1 MAKRKNQHKNQPAV
15 AAKTGATGAGPD
27 VMSPAQ
33 TIAWW
38 CIHGLVLIVPLIMS
52 NWTWLGFSLPL
63 TYDQFDIIKVFV
75 QRGLTLIAL
84 GAWSWHMLTKGGRL
98 RRTKIDYVVLALLA
112 WVLLTS
118 ILSIQPSIAFFGKY
132 RRFEG
137 FISFVNY
144 AAIFFM
150 VTQFAD
156 RASRIRSLARTL
168 FFGGTLVSLYGMM
181 QYIGIDP
188 VKWGNLP
195 FEANRA
201 FSTYGN
207 PDLLGGYLV
216 FPLAISLA
224 LALSEE
230 NIKWRATYWMG
241 FLITVACWIIAFT
254 RGAWI
259 GGTLAIILIIIVA
272 VRHRIKL
279 NVVDYSFVGA
289 IGAVATGLV
298 IVSLSAASQ
307 VMNVV
312 ARVVSIFDFGDASA
326 ASRFRIWQAA
336 IDAIK
341 DRPVFGFGADTF
353 RLIFPQYKSI
363 EYVQQVGY
371 LSVADNVHNYPLQ
384 IASALGIPGFLLL
397 YGTFAAAAW
406 FSAPLVFRKHEGAE
420 RMVLAGFWA
429 AAAGYLAH
437 LMFGISVT
445 GSSFLLW
452 VAMAVVLS
460 PLAKSVEIRAPRW
473 GTPVAVTCLVL
484 VAVLSVGNVVYITAD
499 NHYLKARVYSQ
510 GAARVAEIERAIAL
524 NPYND
529 MYRTELGV
537 AHVDITVSLV
547 TQGRELSAQG
557 QNTDALKQQALV
569 SFTKAEAALKEA
581 IAFVPWEYDNYVFLA
596 NLYNLGA
603 DFLDPAYGEKAIAI
617 AERGVEVE
625 EYGPAI
631 RFQLARALQRAGRTD
646 EALEHIEFAV
656 EMDPKYAEAVLL
668 MANLYKETGRIEKA
682 REAYELVLRRRPDY
696 PGVQAELDALE
707 SSSSTP

>member
-1 MAKRKNQHKNQPAV
+1 
-15 AAKTGATGAGPD
+15 
-27 VMSPAQ
+27 MSPAQ
-33 TIAWW
+33 TVAWW
-38 CIHGLVLIVPLIMS
+38 CVHGLVLLVPIIMS

-63 TYDQFDIIKVFV
+63 TYDQFDIIKVFT
-75 QRGLTLIAL
+75 QRALTLIAL
-84 GAWSWHMLTKGGRL
+84 GAWSWHLLTKGGRV
-98 RRTKIDYVVLALLA
+98 RRTKIDYLILALLA
-112 WVLLTS
+112 WILLTS
-118 ILSIQPSIAFFGKY
+118 VLSVQPPTAFFGKY

-137 FISFVNY
+137 FVSFVNY

-168 FFGGTLVSLYGMM
+168 FFGGTFVSLYGVM

-207 PDLLGGYLV
+207 PDLLGGYIV

-224 LALSEE
+224 LALSES
-230 NIKWRATYWMG
+230 NIKWRATYWLG
-241 FLITVACWIIAFT
+241 FLVTVACWIVAFT

-259 GGTLAIILIIIVA
+259 GGVIAIGIIIAVA
-272 VRHRIKL
+272 VLHRIKL
-279 NVVDYSFVGA
+279 SVVDYSFAGA
-289 IGAVATGLV
+289 IGVVATGLV
-298 IVSLSAASQ
+298 IISLNAASK

-312 ARVVSIFDFGDASA
+312 ARVASIFDFGDASA
-326 ASRFRIWQAA
+326 ASRFKIWEAA
-336 IDAIK
+336 IEAIK

-353 RLIFPQYKSI
+353 RLIFPRYKTI

-397 YGTFAAAAW
+397 YGVFGAAAW
-406 FSAPLVFRKHEGAE
+406 FSAPLVFRKHDGAE
-420 RMVLAGFWA
+420 RLVLAGFWA
-429 AAAGYLAH
+429 AAAGYLGH

-460 PLAKSVEIRAPRW
+460 PLARNVEIKAPRW
-473 GTPVAVTCLVL
+473 GVPAAAVCLVL
-484 VAVLSVGNVVYITAD
+484 VAALSVGNIVYIRAD

-510 GAARVAEIERAIAL
+510 GNERLAEIEKAISL

-547 TQGRELSAQG
+547 TQARETAAQG
-557 QNTDALKQQALV
+557 QDVTAISQQALG
-569 SFTKAEAALKEA
+569 SFTRAEAALKEA

-603 DFLDPAYGEKAIAI
+603 DFLDPAYGEDAIAI
-617 AERGVEVE
+617 SERGVEVE

-646 EALEHIEFAV
+646 EALEHIEFAI
-656 EMDPKYAEAVLL
+656 ETDPRYVDAVLL
-668 MANLYKETGRIEKA
+668 SAELYKEVGEIEKA
-682 REAYELVLRRRPDY
+682 REAYERVLAARPTY
-696 PGVQAELDALE
+696 PGVQAQLDALE
-707 SSSSTP
+707 SSVATQ